1 MNWRK
6 WLLLMLLV
14 LFTVGVCA
22 CSKER
27 EAKKS
32 IDKFTSEKTKA
43 IENYGKRPIDKA
55 RQVQM
60 LGEQRGK
67 DIDNAVKQSEH

>member
-14 LFTVGVCA
+14 LFTAGVSA
-22 CSKER
+22 CTKER

-32 IDKFTSEKTKA
+32 IHKFTSEKTKA
-43 IENYGKRPIDKA
+43 IENYAKRPIDKA

-60 LGEQRGK
+60 LGEQHGR
-67 DIDNAVKQSEH
+67 DIDSAVKKSEQ

>member
-1 MNWRK
+1 MSWRK
-6 WLLLMLLV
+6 WLLLMLLI
-14 LFTVGVCA
+14 LSASGVCS

-32 IDKFTSEKTKA
+32 IKKFTSEKTKA
-43 IENYGKRPIDKA
+43 IESYGKRPIDKA

-60 LGEQRGK
+60 LGEQRLRG
-67 DIDNAVKQSEH
+67 IDNAVKKSEQ